1 MQVQALSRG
10 NAVALL
16 MFNGF
21 LAARFFGGRSH
32 RRFGVFSN
40 AIEGCMMKAIRSVAL
55 LAALAAILILP
66 LAENSAF
73 AQAPTGPQGGSPP
86 PAQQQQNPTPPK
98 APVTTPPP
106 QAGVTIAVDVPIVTL
121 EVVATTEHGDIITS
135 LKKENFRVLDNGV
148 AQSITNFA
156 PTEAPITMVLLLEFS
171 SRGYGGFFAY
181 IGKYWSTALFSSL
194 QQKDWV
200 ALETFD
206 MKTRVEVDFT
216 QNKDELLQGINHLYF
231 PGFSES
237 NVFDAL
243 LETVDRL
250 KEVKGKKSI
259 VLLASGVDT
268 FSKHTLDQTMKEL
281 RQSDVT
287 IFCIGLDRAYQNFA
301 DMNGGM
307 RSTVRLNYLQAENQ
321 LKTFAQE
328 TGGYAWF
335 PQFSGEMP
343 GVFQDVAARLRH
355 QYSLSYSPTTDAKDG
370 KFHKVKVELV
380 APDGGPLVV
389 LDQKGK
395 KQKFQVY
402 AREGYQAPKG
412 GVGD

>member
-1 MQVQALSRG
+1 LI
-10 NAVALL
+10 
-16 MFNGF
+16 
-21 LAARFFGGRSH
+21 
-32 RRFGVFSN
+32 
-40 AIEGCMMKAIRSVAL
+40 AIEGCIMKAIHSRVL
-55 LAALAAILILP
+55 LAAAATALLLLLVEQP
-66 LAENSAF
+66 LT
-73 AQAPTGPQGGSPP
+73 AQAPTGPQGGPP
-86 PAQQQQNPTPPK
+86 PPQQQQQNPVPAKPPDAK
-98 APVTTPPP
+98 QEPP

-121 EVVATTEHGDIITS
+121 DVVATTDHGDIIPG
-135 LKKENFRVLDNGV
+135 LKKENFRILEDGV
-148 AQSITNFA
+148 PQTITTFS
-156 PTEAPITMVLLLEFS
+156 PTEAPITMVLLLQFS
-171 SRGYGGFFAY
+171 SNGYGGFFAY
-181 IGKYWSTALFSSL
+181 VGKYWSTALFASL

-206 MKTRVEVDFT
+206 MKTRLEVDFT
-216 QNKDELLQGINHLYF
+216 QNKDEVLNGIYHLYF

-250 KEVKGKKSI
+250 KDVKGKKSI

-268 FSKHTLDQTMKEL
+268 FSKHTLDQTMKQL

-287 IFCIGLDRAYQNFA
+287 IFCIGLGRAYQNFA

-307 RSTVRLNYLQAENQ
+307 GSMQRMNYLQAENQ
-321 LKTFAQE
+321 LKTFSQE
-328 TGGYAWF
+328 TGGFAWF

-343 GVFQDVAARLRH
+343 SVFQQVAAFLRH
-355 QYSLSYSPTTDAKDG
+355 QYSLSYSPTTGAKDG
-370 KFHKVKVELV
+370 KFHKLKVQLV
-380 APDGGPLVV
+380 APDGGPLTV
-389 LDQKGK
+389 LDQRGK